1 MVDGPGQFC
10 KIPAPAKK
18 TMDLKKWDTVMRCGQ
33 GRDVGHTPVALIV
46 DSPWIPGHLGI
57 STLDYLSVPE
67 VWLEANLRV
76 EQELAGAI
84 LLPGF
89 WVEMGMTA
97 EPSAFGCKVSLYPDR
112 TPVAHPLTER
122 IEDLER
128 LTVPDALTDGFLP
141 LILNYYRRM
150 EPRINDAGH
159 VIKMV
164 AARGPL
170 TVASHLLGVTEFL
183 LALKLKP
190 AATQALLRVTTALVR
205 TWLQAQGEALKEV
218 EGVMVLDDIAGFL
231 SPADYLEF
239 AHPHLREVF
248 DAFPGALKVFHNDT
262 NNAVSYRYMPDLGIQ
277 VFNFTHLQP
286 LDRVRQL
293 VGPEL
298 CLMGNVPPLEVLTE
312 GTPDQVR
319 TAARHC
325 LDIHGLGPGL
335 LLSAGGGVSPG
346 TPGANLEALIEAARD
361 ADEEPREVCL

>member
-1 MVDGPGQFC
+1 
-10 KIPAPAKK
+10 
-18 TMDLKKWDTVMRCGQ
+18 MDLKKWDIFKRCGQ
-33 GRDVGHTPVALIV
+33 RRGVGHTPVALIV

-76 EQELAGAI
+76 EQELAEAI

-97 EPSAFGCKVSLYPDR
+97 EPSAFGCKVSLFPDR
-112 TPVAHPLTER
+112 TPIAHPLTEK
-122 IEDLER
+122 IEALEG
-128 LTVPDALTDGFLP
+128 LTVPDPLTDGLLP
-141 LILNYYRRM
+141 LILNYYRRA

-190 AATQALLRVTTALVR
+190 AATQALLRVTATLVR
-205 TWLQAQGEALKEV
+205 TWLQAQADALEEV
-218 EGVMVLDDIAGFL
+218 EAVMVLDDIAGFL
-231 SPADYLEF
+231 SPTDYLEF
-239 AHPHLREVF
+239 AHPHLKTVF

-262 NNAVSYRYMPDLGIQ
+262 NNAVSYRHMADLGIHI
-277 VFNFTHLQP
+277 FNFTHLQP
-286 LDRVRQL
+286 LDQVRRL
-293 VGPEL
+293 VGPDL
-298 CLMGNVPPLEVLTE
+298 CLMGNVPPLEVLAE

-325 LDIHGLGPGL
+325 LEIHGRRPGL

-346 TPGANLEALIEAARD
+346 TPGANLAALIEAARD
-361 ADEEPREVCL
+361 GDPEPREHRL